1 MKKFIKYFM
10 IICLAFVISFGFYGC
25 DNDPNFY
32 KTTSED
38 FETFITTICQ
48 NEEYSNG
55 IKRGENVNA
64 IISKIKTEP
73 GYVTESN
80 KEKLSSYTQI
90 PDVYDK
96 IFVNSFKFISE
107 FSGILAVKPSDVGGK
122 VKDKYKDLSNK
133 LKTTTINIQNFASK
147 SLEIDKQFNKK
158 DFPANDMV
166 KDIYL
171 QLIKDYK
178 RDYIDLTNQVID
190 ICDSFSNI
198 CENYIFPKHTSYIE
212 NGIYID
218 LSKTQITNE
227 KTLAVLK
234 SSISTLKSSIEYLN
248 GFNGEY
254 KLLEKDEFVSTLEK
268 YNNINLSKET
278 TVTVPMLQKWSNI
291 YNAFMGEKEN
301 FEKSIKSVN
310 YDKLVRVY
318 RFDYDAYLKD
328 FPTQKPFVDCV
339 KEFSSSSIGTLYN
352 AVAEMC

>member
-1 MKKFIKYFM
+1 MKKFIKCFM
-10 IICLAFVISFGFYGC
+10 IICFAFVVSLAFYGC
-25 DNDPNFY
+25 EDDSNFY
-32 KTTSED
+32 QTTSED
-38 FETFITTICQ
+38 FETFITTICK
-48 NEEYSNG
+48 NEEYSSG
-55 IKRGENVNA
+55 IKRGENVNT
-64 IISKIKTEP
+64 IISKIKNEP
-73 GYVTESN
+73 GYVTEEN

-107 FSGILAVKPSDVGGK
+107 FSGVLAVKPSDVSGK
-122 VKDKYKDLSNK
+122 VKGKYKDLSNQ
-133 LKTTTINIQNFASK
+133 LKKTITNIQNFASK
-147 SLEIDKQFNKK
+147 TLEMDKQFNKK
-158 DFPANDMV
+158 DFPADDMV

-171 QLIKDYK
+171 QVIKDYK

-190 ICDSFSNI
+190 ICDSFSSI
-198 CENYIFPKHTSYIE
+198 CENYIFPKHTSYVE
-212 NGIYID
+212 NGVYIN
-218 LSKTQITNE
+218 LTKTQIANE

-278 TVTVPMLQKWSNI
+278 NVTVPMLQKWLNV
-291 YNAFMGEKEN
+291 YNAFYGEKEN

-310 YDKLVRVY
+310 YDKLVRIY

-328 FPTQKPFVDCV
+328 FPTQKPFVDCI
-339 KEFSSSSIGTLYN
+339 KKFSSSSILTLYN
-352 AVAEMC
+352 ATSELC